1 MRSSFMRFA
10 APLLVLLGLS
20 GAARAQTP
28 TVSEVQARPRL
39 LTDYGESLVV
49 SGGVTNFIED
59 SIRNITDTGGF
70 WEARLGLGT
79 RFWIGVEGAD
89 VGSARK
95 IRTTGVD
102 TNLVS
107 HGAEGNLRIN
117 YPASGGNLLIEPFVF
132 GGLGWTHF
140 HINGLRATTG
150 ILRPSDDILTVPV
163 GAGITF
169 GYDHFLIEGRFTYRQ
184 TFYDDLVPG
193 GNGTL
198 KNWAAG
204 ASLGFEF

>member
-1 MRSSFMRFA
+1 MRSSFVTVA
-10 APLLVLLGLS
+10 ALLLALVDS
-20 GAARAQTP
+20 GAATAQTP
-28 TVSEVQARPRL
+28 AVSEAQARPNL
-39 LTDYGESLVV
+39 MTAYGESLVV
-49 SGGVTNFIED
+49 SGGVTDFIND
-59 SIRNITDTGGF
+59 SIRRLTDLGGF

-79 RFWIGVEGAD
+79 RFWVGVEAAY

-95 IRTTGVD
+95 IRAPGVSS
-102 TNLVS
+102 NLIG
-107 HGAEGNLRIN
+107 HGAEGDVRLNLP
-117 YPASGGNLLIEPFVF
+117 YASGDCLIEPFVF
-132 GGLGWTHF
+132 GGAGWTHY
-140 HINGLRATTG
+140 HINGLRVTTAT
-150 ILRPSDDILTVPV
+150 LRRSDDILTVPV